1 MMPTDF
7 EQINSTHV
15 VILDSGSYRIRVVN
29 RVTNSTSL
37 LAGVCGVNNLGF
49 KDGTFEE
56 AKFGSLMSITQLPTS
71 KGQRLLIIESD
82 NQKVR
87 HFDLTTRMLSTL
99 NTKFYGYLQSLA
111 IQPSTDVKFFSINQA
126 IGWIDNSAVNWPE
139 YLTLSFNDGLL
150 PEVLFS
156 EYTNN

>member
-1 MMPTDF
+1 MLLF
-7 EQINSTHV
+7 W
-15 VILDSGSYRIRVVN
+15 SYCIRVVN

-37 LAGVCGVNNLGF
+37 LAGHCEIKNLGF

-71 KGQRLLIIESD
+71 NGQRLLIIESD

-87 HFDLTTRMLSTL
+87 HYDLTTRMLSTL
-99 NTKFYGYLQSLA
+99 TTKFYGYLQSLA
-111 IQPSTDVKFFSINQA
+111 IQPSTDVKYFSINQA
-126 IGWIDNSAVNWPE
+126 IGWIDNSTDQIAYVSGSAVNWPE
-139 YLTLSFNDGLL
+139 YLIWSFNDGLL

-156 EYTNN
+156 EYINIWRL